1 MDNTIQRVDGEIS
14 ASTKMCIMIDGKEYK
29 PQEDIT
35 AFELSKIMELIFIG
49 QYNEISKTYI
59 EDNKLERHFV

>member
-1 MDNTIQRVDGEIS
+1 MNNISQRINIDIP
-14 ASTKMCIMIDGKEYK
+14 STKMCIMINGKEYK

-35 AFELSKIMELIFIG
+35 AFELSKIMELIFVG
-49 QYNEISKTYI
+49 KYNELPKTYI